1 MTIANP
7 SLELIGAGV
16 VQIAAI
22 ASGTML
28 LEVRPGLDPKHVT
41 IGVWVLGALA
51 ATVTYLAMS
60 AYLTNDMEED
70 IHHVG

>member
-28 LEVRPGLDPKHVT
+28 LEVRPGLNPKYVT

-51 ATVTYLAMS
+51 ATVTYFAMRS
-60 AYLTNDMEED
+60 YLTNDMEED